1 MSFQAFQEIRCPCGE
16 TFETELYESVSA
28 GDNPDLKEMI
38 LGGEFNMVK
47 CPSCFN
53 LLYGERFVLY
63 HDAAQELM
71 AFVHPL
77 GLESRKE
84 ELAAEMKASFTQ
96 LQAGLEAK
104 LPYEPCLIFGMD
116 RLCELIVKEDAIAD
130 EAAIAEFLCATL
142 KLQAKKIHKSVAR
155 KKNIPPVLPL
165 SKADKDFRA
174 SLLAGVKKLINEND
188 RLEHYQTLLKEVES
202 DPNWQL

>member
-1 MSFQAFQEIRCPCGE
+1 MSFQAPEEIRCPCGE
-16 TFETELYESVSA
+16 VFQTELYQSVSA
-28 GDNPDLKEMI
+28 GDDPDLKEMI

-47 CPSCFN
+47 CPSCFQ

-77 GLESRKE
+77 EQEHRKE
-84 ELAAEMKASFTQ
+84 ELKAEMRSSFEK
-96 LQAGLEAK
+96 LQAGLPEK
-104 LPYEPCLIFGMD
+104 LPYEPTLIFGMD
-116 RLCELIVKEDAIAD
+116 RLCELIVREDNIAD

-155 KKNIPPVLPL
+155 
-165 SKADKDFRA
+165 
-174 SLLAGVKKLINEND
+174 
-188 RLEHYQTLLKEVES
+188 
-202 DPNWQL
+202 